1 VLPPDS
7 ATGPLAEIVRG
18 KFADAKWAA
27 HLLPRRPAPSASD
40 ASLDGGENGR
50 PPPIVTTFDTA
61 VNVPGSAAPGS
72 AIPETL
78 PRKQGKRGN
87 DADDDKY
94 GKDGRGE
101 QGVLG
106 SLLRWER
113 EWFLVSPLTC
123 LTPSPIR

>member
-1 VLPPDS
+1 MLPPDS

-27 HLLPRRPAPSASD
+27 HLLPRRPIASASD
-40 ASLDGGENGR
+40 ASLDVGGENGR
-50 PPPIVTTFDTA
+50 PPPIVTTFETA

-87 DADDDKY
+87 DADDNKY

-106 SLLRWER
+106 SLLRWGLIV
-113 EWFLVSPLTC
+113 LVVRRLQC
-123 LTPSPIR
+123 V